1 MAANVHSNDGGFA
14 GAGGESF
21 CRTPIGRKNIPDLQ
35 KQAGEPD
42 MDAVN
47 RRILRELRFEARL
60 SNAELAT
67 RVGLSATSCWNRVKA
82 LERDGVIERYVT
94 IFDQAALGVP
104 DTVIVEITLD
114 HHDDETLSRFEE
126 ALARLPEV
134 VEAWLVTGDYD
145 YIIKAAVAGAA
156 GYERF
161 LRERLYRIPGIRQ
174 TRTSSTLRRLK
185 QTWSVEP
192 PGDEG

>member
-126 ALARLPEV
+126 ALARHSGLRV
-134 VEAWLVTGDYD
+134 VPPAMAGLDPAWVTEEGGLRLRPDYWPD
-145 YIIKAAVAGAA
+145 LGGMDGFYIAVLTKPA
-156 GYERF
+156 
-161 LRERLYRIPGIRQ
+161 
-174 TRTSSTLRRLK
+174 
-185 QTWSVEP
+185 
-192 PGDEG
+192 